1 MFNLFHLNKLH
12 YEKGQ
17 LMPFFIAALAILIIM
32 SLITV
37 NLSKM
42 ALMKTDSSNTADA
55 GSLAAGSSMA
65 TTFNSVAVSNSYLW
79 VGQQEFMFDMST
91 QFTIAMTVLAL
102 ALAATSTA
110 EGLASAAE
118 GSASAAEGS
127 ASGAICGCQGASA
140 VSSAI
145 ASLTAANASLASA
158 QTSLGK
164 AATQMSRF
172 IKILK
177 AIGVTITG
185 QYIAQKNLFAS
196 IRRNAQRGRRSA
208 IKLGYQYA
216 FRNSGVSSKLKSGI
230 GSLTDPDLIK
240 DLIRSILNLSTT
252 QSYQV
257 LSLAGLS
264 NIDFD
269 GIAYSQDYNYQNMF
283 SLFMS
288 SIKQNTAYVY
298 PWQDGQGRNHYVAV
312 STTTGDVDD
321 YRLKVT
327 ALPYPA
333 EMALVA
339 LMRVLAGI
347 AVKKIGAATAS
358 YEAASMFYLD
368 AITILDT
375 EVLPCFSA
383 CCAAPPGPHCGCCGC
398 CCCPAAEAAK
408 ASAITIIGSG
418 LTANGTG
425 LTTNGY
431 AITTIAA
438 IIPEIPAA
446 WAGLIPGR
454 TMKNPA
460 SMDIICWIEDIIH
473 NRKVYVSTLQDHQG
487 DKQEDEEGG
496 GVWVPAEKRS
506 VWKTGYVPLL
516 SYAVVDFAG
525 RGKIDPTP
533 RANFDASIIKTDL
546 LQSTYANSDD
556 VCPIIEQMV
565 YTLQQLVQT
574 ILDSVSGM
582 GQAGSDMLSN
592 VGSVNW
598 GGVLQDPSD
607 ILEMLTTSGDLS
619 DVISTITDVVDF
631 LSQIATLG
639 GQISS
644 LISGNADCNF
654 TSP

>member
-37 NLSKM
+37 NLSKL
-42 ALMKTDSSNTADA
+42 ALIKTDSSNTADA

-79 VGQQEFMFDMST
+79 VGQQEFMFDIST

-102 ALAATSTA
+102 ALAATITA
-110 EGLASAAE
+110 EGMATAAE
-118 GSASAAEGS
+118 GEATAAEGE
-127 ASGAICGCQGASA
+127 ASSAICGCQGAAA
-140 VSSAI
+140 VSAAI
-145 ASLTAANASLASA
+145 AKLTAAYVSLTDA
-158 QTSLGK
+158 QISLGK
-164 AATQMSRF
+164 AAKQMSRF
-172 IKILK
+172 IKIIK

-208 IKLGYQYA
+208 VKLGYQYA
-216 FRNSGVSSKLKSGI
+216 FRNSGVSSKLKSGL
-230 GSLTDPDLIK
+230 GGLTDPDAIR
-240 DLIRSILNLSTT
+240 DLIRAVLNLSST
-252 QSYQV
+252 QGYQV
-257 LSLAGLS
+257 LSLAGLKD
-264 NIDFD
+264 IDFD
-269 GIAYSQDYNYQNMF
+269 GIDYSQNYNYQNMF
-283 SLFMS
+283 NLFLSSL
-288 SIKQNTAYVY
+288 KHNTAYVY
-298 PWQDGQGRNHYVAV
+298 PWEDGQGRNHYVAV
-312 STTTGDVDD
+312 STTTGDVDN

-358 YEAASMFYLD
+358 YEVAKEANTAASAMLD
-368 AITILDT
+368 
-375 EVLPCFSA
+375 EVLICYQA
-383 CCAAPPGPHCGCCGC
+383 CCSFPPSATGCNGC
-398 CCCPAAEAAK
+398 CCCPGADMTK
-408 ASAITIIGSG
+408 ASAITIIGSS
-418 LTANGTG
+418 LAANGAG

-496 GVWVPAEKRS
+496 GIWVPEEKRS
-506 VWKTGYVPLL
+506 VWKTGYVPVL

-525 RGKIDPTP
+525 RGRIDPTP

-546 LQSTYANSDD
+546 LQSSYSSADD
-556 VCPIIEQMV
+556 VCPIIEQLV
-565 YTLQQLVQT
+565 YTLRSIFQT
-574 ILDSVSGM
+574 ITDAVTGM

-592 VGSVNW
+592 VSSVNW

-607 ILEMLTTSGDLS
+607 FLQMLTTSGDLS
-619 DVISTITDVVDF
+619 GVIDTITDTLNF
-631 LSQIATLG
+631 ISQIATLT
-639 GQISS
+639 GQIDS
-644 LISGNADCNF
+644 LISGNTDCNF
-654 TSP
+654 

>member
-1 MFNLFHLNKLH
+1 MFNSFHLNKLH

-42 ALMKTDSSNTADA
+42 ALMKTDSANTADA

-79 VGQQEFMFDMST
+79 VSQQEFMFDVST
-91 QFTIAMTVLAL
+91 QFTIAMTVLSL

-110 EGLASAAE
+110 EGLAGAAE
-118 GSASAAEGS
+118 GSATAANTS
-127 ASGAICGCQGASA
+127 ASSAVCGCAGIAQIESA
-140 VSSAI
+140 VSA
-145 ASLTAANASLASA
+145 LVAANKSLSA
-158 QTSLGK
+158 ANKALGK
-164 AATQMSRF
+164 AAKQMKRF
-172 IKILK
+172 IKIIK

-196 IRRNAQRGRRSA
+196 IRRNAQRGRRNS

-216 FRNSGVSSKLKSGI
+216 FRNAGVSSKLKSGL
-230 GSLTDPDLIK
+230 GGLTDTDAIRDLV
-240 DLIRSILNLSTT
+240 RSVLNLSTT
-252 QSYQV
+252 QGYQV
-257 LSLAGLS
+257 TSLAGLV

-269 GIAYSQDYNYQNMF
+269 GITYSQNYNYQNIF
-283 SLFMS
+283 SLFLS
-288 SIKQNTAYVY
+288 SLKHNTAYIY
-298 PWQDGQGRNHYVAV
+298 PWKDGQGRNHYVAV
-312 STTTGDVDD
+312 STTTDDVDD

-347 AVKKIGAATAS
+347 AVKKIGASALS
-358 YEAASMFYLD
+358 YESAKKLYTK
-368 AITILDT
+368 AILKFQLK
-375 EVLPCFSA
+375 VLPCYNECCDSCA
-383 CCAAPPGPHCGCCGC
+383 TPCDCCACV
-398 CCCPAAEAAK
+398 CCPTAEAAK
-408 ASAITIIGSG
+408 AAGIGFITSG
-418 LTANGTG
+418 LTVNGEG
-425 LTTNGY
+425 LTTNGF

-496 GVWVPAEKRS
+496 GIWVPAEKRS
-506 VWKTGYVPLL
+506 VWKTGYVPVL

-556 VCPIIEQMV
+556 VCPILEQMV

-574 ILDSVSGM
+574 ILDSVTGM

-592 VGSVNW
+592 VSSINW

-607 ILEMLTTSGDLS
+607 ILEMLSTSGDLNG
-619 DVISTITDVVDF
+619 VIRTITDTVDF
-631 LSQIATLG
+631 LSQNATLG

-644 LISGNADCNF
+644 LISGNAECNF
-654 TSP
+654 SSP